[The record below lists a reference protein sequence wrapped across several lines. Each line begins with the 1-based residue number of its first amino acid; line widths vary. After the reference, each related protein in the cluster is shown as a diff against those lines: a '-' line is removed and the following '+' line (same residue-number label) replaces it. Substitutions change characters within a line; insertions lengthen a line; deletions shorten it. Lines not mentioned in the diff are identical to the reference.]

1 MAGITRLV
9 VMSPIPITSQFNIG
23 SALDKP
29 MESEFQMSFA
39 SLYPFPFSSDGEPDA
54 HEHDRKDSERDG
66 DVLEVALEG
75 KGERGYDDAEDRS
88 QDRKSTRLNS
98 SHGSNSYAVFC

>member
-29 MESEFQMSFA
+29 PMESEFQMSFA
-39 SLYPFPFSSDGEPDA
+39 SLSPFPLSSDGEPYT
-54 HEHDRKDSERDG
+54 HEHHRQDSERDG
-66 DVLEVALEG
+66 DVLEVALYFQAEDG
-75 KGERGYDDAEDRS
+75 IQDAEDRS
-88 QDRKSTRLNS
+88 QEQQQDAALGDC
-98 SHGSNSYAVFC
+98 GSVK

>member
-1 MAGITRLV
+1 
-9 VMSPIPITSQFNIG
+9 
-23 SALDKP
+23 

-54 HEHDRKDSERDG
+54 HEHDRQDSERDG

-88 QDRKSTRLNS
+88 QEQHAGSGPAVPRKSIKASPRAITTVAAS
-98 SHGSNSYAVFC
+98 EP